1 MKLTLGKELG
11 LGFGTILVLMA
22 ISAGMSYFKLADI
35 RQAEQ
40 NILEVRAPTVEAC
53 KDLQAHL
60 QEAASEA
67 RHGIL
72 AGEDPP
78 RRAVAAASFAS
89 AWDSIAKDASA
100 LQELSPRWTR
110 QENRDELAKIK
121 TRLRGVQ
128 QGQQALMAA
137 AANGEREAVVRAG
150 NEYADKLAPEVEQLT
165 SAVKDLTDSFDAL
178 RKESA
183 STLDAANSS
192 LIWTMS
198 VTTLAAL
205 AIGVFVAVFLSQ
217 RIGGSVSSILA
228 QADAIAGGDLTR
240 EDVKVT
246 SADQLGDL
254 TAAVN
259 KMQSK
264 LRGLIESIS
273 RNAQQVATASE
284 EFSATSQQIS
294 VNSEETS
301 AQANVVSA
309 ATEQINRNLQTVAT
323 STEEMSASISEI
335 AKNAGESAKV
345 ASEALQAAM
354 ETNAT
359 VTKLGESSAEIGQ
372 VIKVITSI
380 AQQTN
385 LLALN
390 ATIEA
395 ARAGEAGKGFAV
407 VANEVKELA
416 KQTAKATEDISRRIG
431 AIQTDAKSA
440 VEAIKMIS
448 EIIGQVNDIAS
459 TIATAVEEQSA
470 TTSEMSRNVSE
481 AAKGSGEVAKNITSV
496 ATAAQ
501 STSSGASDSQ
511 RAAQQL
517 ARMSTELRELVGQFK
532 TNSNGH
538 ERRAV

>member
-11 LGFGTILVLMA
+11 LGFGTILLLMVA
-22 ISAGMSYFKLADI
+22 GAGMSYFKLDDI
-35 RQAEQ
+35 REAQQ
-40 NILEVRAPTVEAC
+40 NILKVSAPTIEAC
-53 KDLQAHL
+53 KDLQSHL
-60 QEAASEA
+60 QEAASDA
-67 RHGIL
+67 RQEIL
-72 AGEDPP
+72 AGNDAA
-78 RRAVAAASFAS
+78 RRAVAATSVAA
-89 AWDSIAKDASA
+89 AWDGIEKDASA
-100 LQELSPRWTR
+100 LQELSPRWSS
-110 QENRDELAKIK
+110 QENRDRLTKIK
-121 TRLRGVQ
+121 AQMRGIQ
-128 QGQQALMAA
+128 QGQQALMVAA
-137 AANGEREAVVRAG
+137 ASGERDAMSRAG
-150 NEYADKLAPEVEQLT
+150 DEYSDKLAPKVEQLM
-165 SAVKDLTDSFDAL
+165 SVLKDLTDSFDGL
-178 RKESA
+178 RQESTN
-183 STLDAANSS
+183 TLAAANSA
-192 LIWTMS
+192 LIWSMWLS
-198 VTTLAAL
+198 TLAAL
-205 AIGVFVAVFLSQ
+205 VIGAVVAAFLSR
-217 RIGGSVSSILA
+217 RIGGSITSILA
-228 QADAIAGGDLTR
+228 QADAIAEGDLTR
-240 EDVKVT
+240 ADVTVT
-246 SADQLGDL
+246 SADELGDL

-259 KMQSK
+259 KMKAK
-264 LRGLIESIS
+264 LRGVIESIS

-284 EFSATSQQIS
+284 EFSATSQQITA
-294 VNSEETS
+294 NSEETS

-323 STEEMSASISEI
+323 STEEMSATISEI

-345 ASEALQAAM
+345 AGEALRAAM
-354 ETNAT
+354 ETNVT

-395 ARAGEAGKGFAV
+395 ARAGEAGRGFAV

-416 KQTAKATEDISRRIG
+416 KQTAKATEDISQRIG

-440 VEAIKMIS
+440 VDAIRMIS

-481 AAKGSGEVAKNITSV
+481 AAKGSGEVARNITSV

-538 ERRAV
+538 EKRAA